1 VAQSKGAR
9 DPTAPSVSTDPG
21 LVLVKGSDRPSLRDE
36 RTGWIMSVKLTDA
49 QLVMMS
55 AAAQRKDRCL
65 SPPATIKGAALI
77 KVTAKLAKLGLARE
91 IEAKPGAP
99 IWRRDDAGQGYALKL
114 TAAGLKA
121 IAVDEGSQDAME
133 PGEAPQPQA
142 KNGASPDEGGLP
154 GRAAIPRDGSKLA
167 RVIDLLQRS
176 DGATIPNL
184 TEATGWLPHTTRAAL
199 TGLRKRGYAVI
210 RERVGAGDSVYRIS
224 DAPTD
229 KGDHPLLRRDAIGG
243 RGPEQKATQAA

>member
-1 VAQSKGAR
+1 
-9 DPTAPSVSTDPG
+9 
-21 LVLVKGSDRPSLRDE
+21 
-36 RTGWIMSVKLTDA
+36 MSVKLTDV

-55 AAAQRKDRCL
+55 AAAQRTDRCL
-65 SPPATIKGAALI
+65 LAPPTIRGAALS
-77 KVTAKLAKLGLARE
+77 KVSAKLAKLGWARE

-99 IWRRDDAGQGYALKL
+99 TWRRDNAGRGYALKL

-121 IAVDEGSQDAME
+121 IAVDKGSQEAIG
-133 PGEAPQPQA
+133 PGEASQPQA

-154 GRAAIPRDGSKLA
+154 GRIAIPREGSKLA

-184 TEATGWLPHTTRAAL
+184 TEAMGWLPHTTRAAL

-210 RERVGAGDSVYRIS
+210 RERIGDGDSAYRIS
-224 DAPTD
+224 NAPAHT
-229 KGDHPLLRRDAIGG
+229 GDPTVQQPEAMEG
-243 RGPEQKATQAA
+243 RGPKQKAAQAA